1 MPENVFRK
9 MDFTI
14 HADAGNVFFNML
26 WRDRSENNER
36 GKFSRKKYY
45 VCKKCHDR
53 VYVKTST
60 FQEFLNKALGKR

>member
-1 MPENVFRK
+1 MVCRRCNEIMKSGMRY
-9 MDFTI
+9 
-14 HADAGNVFFNML
+14 
-26 WRDRSENNER
+26 EQNNER

-60 FQEFLNKALGKR
+60 FQECLNKALGKR